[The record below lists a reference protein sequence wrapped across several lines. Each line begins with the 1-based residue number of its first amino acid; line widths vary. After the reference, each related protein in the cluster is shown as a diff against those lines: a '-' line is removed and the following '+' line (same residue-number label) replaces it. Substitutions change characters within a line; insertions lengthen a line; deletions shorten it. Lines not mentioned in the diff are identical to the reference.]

1 MGTKSIASLKREQ
14 KRNSQE
20 TIEFKNKVIE
30 FLKNAKPEIEYAIK
44 RDLAIMTSMP
54 FYKDRPK
61 VVRFKMKPIDLIC
74 EYAELFTTC
83 SDKDF
88 IADLIKKLSINQN
101 QTIRKAAPRIGKKS
115 DIWEHVIPAK
125 IIASELTVMVINNDL
140 SDLRKMLEIYE
151 RAGQRGLTKEQNK
164 LLDKY
169 RCSMPSG
176 WDWRLSDINPLAR
189 HTEVGI
195 YHEDLKINITN

>member
-1 MGTKSIASLKREQ
+1 MKTKSIRSLKREQ
-14 KRNSQE
+14 KRNSPE

-44 RDLAIMTSMP
+44 RDLSIMTSMP

-61 VVRFKMKPIDLIC
+61 VIRFKMKPIDLIC
-74 EYAELFTTC
+74 EYAELFITC
-83 SDKDF
+83 SDEEF
-88 IADLIKKLSINQN
+88 IVNLVKKLSINQN
-101 QTIRKAAPRIGKKS
+101 QTIRKAAPRVGSKA

-125 IIASELTVMVINNDL
+125 VIASELTIMILNKDL
-140 SDLRKMLEIYE
+140 TELRKMLEVYE

-164 LLDKY
+164 LLDRY
-169 RCSMPSG
+169 RSSMPLH
-176 WDWRLSDINPLAR
+176 WDWRVDNVNPLAR

-195 YHEDLKINITN
+195 IHN